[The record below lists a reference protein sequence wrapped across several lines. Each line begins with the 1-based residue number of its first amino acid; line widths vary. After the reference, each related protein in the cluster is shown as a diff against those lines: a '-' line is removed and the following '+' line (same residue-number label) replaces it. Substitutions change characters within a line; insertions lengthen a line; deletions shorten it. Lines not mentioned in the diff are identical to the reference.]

1 MRLTRRQFLSAVPLT
16 ASALALGACGN
27 SGKSSYENSAPQ
39 VDAAALSQSELE
51 ALSGSSASLLA
62 WSAYWDC
69 GDDIDTIRSCPDS
82 IDEFSAFAAS
92 WVDGQVQ
99 VPDAALAFLRKVRND
114 DRTAQKRVYLSFVN
128 DVETSGSSTEKDTGI
143 LWDVL
148 GDDASLAAHVDE
160 LVGIAAS
167 NGFDGVEVDYEKIRS
182 DLDLW
187 DRFLIFERALLER
200 CGQEGLALRVVLE
213 PSTPADRLT
222 FPEGAEHSVMCYN
235 LRGSG
240 TEPGPKADYGFL
252 DGLREKFS
260 DVPGLRFALAN
271 GGYDWSGPTTAKSLT
286 RATAETLEA
295 RSGAEPSRDEASGA
309 LSFSYD
315 DSGTSHTIWY
325 ADETTLT
332 SWAERLQGDDGG
344 LPSIDLWRL

>member
-27 SGKSSYENSAPQ
+27 HGKSDEDSAPQ
-39 VDAAALSQSELE
+39 VDAAALSRSELE

-69 GDDIDTIRSCPDS
+69 ADDIDTIRSCPDS
-82 IDEFSAFAAS
+82 IDELSAFAAS

-99 VPDAALAFLRKVRND
+99 VPDAALAFLRKARND

-128 DVETSGSSTEKDTGI
+128 DVESSGSSIEKDTGV

-160 LVGIAAS
+160 LVGLATTNS
-167 NGFDGVEVDYEKIRS
+167 FDGIEVDYEKIRS
-182 DLDLW
+182 DFDLW
-187 DRFLIFERALLER
+187 DRFLTFERALLER

-213 PSTPADRLT
+213 PSTPVDRLT

-240 TEPGPKADYGFL
+240 TEPGPKADFEFV
-252 DGLREKFS
+252 DGLKQKFAS
-260 DVPGLRFALAN
+260 VPGLRFALAN
-271 GGYDWSGPTTAKSLT
+271 GGYDWSGPATAKSLT
-286 RATAETLEA
+286 RATAELLAAGNGT
-295 RSGAEPSRDEASGA
+295 EPSRDGASGA
-309 LSFSYD
+309 LSFSYV
-315 DSGTSHTIWY
+315 DSGTSHTVWY
-325 ADETTLT
+325 ADEATLA